1 MQGELFRA
9 HAHIRPRRANFFAR
23 KARQRGDIETN
34 NTTAHPQQGSLETGI
49 TSAPKNCT
57 KNTHFAPAKAMAV
70 SIPHGYKRAK
80 AMAVSLPHR
89 HKRAKAIAVSVPH
102 GYKRAK
108 AIVVSKL
115 DHLACS
121 TQLRCPWA
129 VAGPGRASSRRAERS
144 SQRGRIAGGPPPT
157 GTPSSPARQ
166 GAPAPGTQQ
175 RARSAAAPRAPHS
188 RVSVAHRL
196 SWMWRP
202 GTASISSRV

>member
-80 AMAVSLPHR
+80 AMTVSVEARPVPAKAMAVSLPHR
-89 HKRAKAIAVSVPH
+89 HKRAKAIAVSDN
-102 GYKRAK
+102 RA
-108 AIVVSKL
+108 
-115 DHLACS
+115 
-121 TQLRCPWA
+121 T
-129 VAGPGRASSRRAERS
+129 
-144 SQRGRIAGGPPPT
+144 
-157 GTPSSPARQ
+157 
-166 GAPAPGTQQ
+166 
-175 RARSAAAPRAPHS
+175 
-188 RVSVAHRL
+188 
-196 SWMWRP
+196 
-202 GTASISSRV
+202 